1 MSRIGTAV
9 RVAQVSLLALLALGG
24 QAVAQ
29 AADAGPKVT
38 DAHFTIAPGYLER
51 ADVPNSLMLLGPPP
65 AAGSAALARDEEA
78 RRATLDLRGAERWK
92 LATQDADLAF
102 PKPAENFSCALGV
115 PIDEAN
121 TPRLYGLMV
130 KLLSDAGLSTYGVKN
145 KYERTRPFAVHN
157 EGTCTPDQEAIL
169 REDGSYPSGHTAAG
183 WAWALALSEIA
194 PDRSNELLAR
204 GIAFGQSRVVCDA
217 HWQSDVDGGRI
228 MGAATVARLHADPV
242 FLADLNA
249 ARGEVEAA
257 RAKSLKP
264 AQDCAAEATALSQ
277 TK

>member
-1 MSRIGTAV
+1 MSRIVTAV
-9 RVAQVSLLALLALGG
+9 RVAQVSLLALLALSG

-29 AADAGPKVT
+29 AVDAGPKVT

-51 ADVPNSLMLLGPPP
+51 SDVPDSLMLLGPPP

-102 PKPAENFSCALGV
+102 PKPADNFSCALGV

-145 KYERTRPFAVHN
+145 MYERTRPFAVHN

-242 FLADLNA
+242 FLADLNV

-257 RAKSLKP
+257 RAKGLKP
-264 AQDCAAEATALSQ
+264 AQDCAAEAAALSQ